1 MNGRTDHTPR
11 TDQPEELSQM
21 TPAGHR
27 TIPVDPAT
35 AVRLTPLPIHDV
47 TLRGFWGERQRL
59 NREKVIPHCD
69 EWLERAGWVGNLR
82 AAVNGTLAT
91 DRVGRLFTDSEIY
104 KIMEAMAWEVARE
117 PSPRFEAR
125 LAELSRLLTEA
136 QAADG
141 YLNSF
146 YDYPGGPER
155 YSDLEWGHELYC
167 AGHLI
172 QAVVSRLRAGHDD
185 ALVAVGRAA
194 ADHICR
200 EFRADGRDGICGHPE
215 IETALVELYR
225 ATGERR
231 YLDQASRFVER
242 RGNRTLGDTMYGGRD
257 YYQDDVPIRDA
268 PVLVGHA
275 VRALYL
281 TAGAIDVAVETGD
294 QALLEHLAAQFDRT
308 LERRTYLTGGMGSH
322 HHGESYGEDFE
333 LPADRAY
340 AETCAG
346 VASVMV
352 AWRLLLATGEP
363 RYADIIER
371 TLYNIVA
378 TAPSDNGDA
387 FHYVNTL
394 HRRSMSVL
402 PDPNHPSLRRTDGMR
417 AAWFTTS
424 CCPTNIARTLASLG
438 GYIATV
444 DGRGLQVHQYVD
456 GEIQATL
463 PDGRAVGISLE
474 TAYPLDGTVRL
485 RVTQSDGVPWALSL
499 RVPGWTEKATVR
511 YGATTHQLAPGTA
524 TVTEA
529 WQVGDELTLD
539 LGMMPRWVRPDPR
552 IDAVRGCAALE
563 RGPLVYCLESADQ
576 HEVDLNLVEVDTS
589 APFAVREPDD
599 LPGSLAITVS
609 GTVRDEAAGDWPYLP
624 DQTGRPARQV
634 ELTYVPYHRWGNRGP
649 SAMRVWT
656 PAVGGA

>member
-1 MNGRTDHTPR
+1 
-11 TDQPEELSQM
+11 M

-35 AVRLTPLPIHDV
+35 AVLLTPLPIHDV

-59 NREKVIPHCD
+59 NRDKVIPHCD

-82 AAVNGTLAT
+82 AAVDGTLAT
-91 DRVGRLFTDSEIY
+91 NRVGRLFTDSEIY

-172 QAVVSRLRAGHDD
+172 QAAVARLRAGHDD
-185 ALVAVGRAA
+185 ALVAVARAA

-200 EFRADGRDGICGHPE
+200 EFGADGRDGICGHPE

-257 YYQDDVPIRDA
+257 YYQDDVCIRDA

-308 LERRTYLTGGMGSH
+308 VERRTYLTGGMGSH

-438 GYIATV
+438 GYLATV

-463 PDGRAVGISLE
+463 PDGRGVGISLE
-474 TAYPLDGTVRL
+474 TAYPLDGMVRL
-485 RVTQSDGVPWALSL
+485 RVTQSDGEPWALSL
-499 RVPGWTEKATVR
+499 RVPGWTEKATLR

-539 LGMMPRWVRPDPR
+539 LGMTPRWVRPDPR

-599 LPGSLAITVS
+599 LPGSLAIIVS
-609 GTVRDEAAGDWPYLP
+609 GTVRDEATGGWPYLP
-624 DQTGRPARQV
+624 SQTGRPARQV
-634 ELTYVPYHRWGNRGP
+634 KLTYVPYHRWGNRGP

-656 PAVGGA
+656 PAVGGP